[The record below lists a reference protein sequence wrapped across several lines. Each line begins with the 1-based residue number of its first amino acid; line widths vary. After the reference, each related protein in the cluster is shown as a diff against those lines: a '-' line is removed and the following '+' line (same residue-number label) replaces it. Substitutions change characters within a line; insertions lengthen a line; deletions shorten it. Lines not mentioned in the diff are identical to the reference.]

1 MPWLARMEP
10 GKSTLI
16 KIISGAYVPDQG
28 EIELD
33 GDKVAW
39 TGPREAQGA
48 GIHVIYQE
56 LVLFPEL
63 TVAENVFINDQ
74 PLTRFGIIDYR
85 LMERRAD
92 DALRRLGA
100 KIDVRRRVKELTV
113 ADQQMV
119 EIARALVGSVKVLIL
134 DEPTAVI
141 SGREVDLLF
150 DRLIAL
156 RAAGVAIIYISH
168 RLEEI
173 FRIADRV
180 TVLKDGVRVATRPVT
195 EVNRDQLISLMVG
208 RALSDVFPPRRAIPQ
223 EAPVLLRAEGIR
235 VGTRVRNASF
245 TLRSGEIVGL
255 AGLVGSGR
263 TELAQAIFGGVP
275 FDAGKV
281 EIEGTV
287 FAKTSPRSSIE
298 AGVGL
303 LTEDRKGEGLL
314 MHLSVAAN
322 IVAPRLSEIAR
333 GPFIDLRAENRDR
346 CAGDREIFRC
356 GVRAAGRRRRPV
368 GRKPTESAVQPMGPG
383 LSPRAVARRADAR
396 RRCGR
401 QGRNLS
407 HHTAVGRC
415 RICDIDDQFGTARD
429 CRHVRS
435 GSGDVRRSDYRR
447 AGRRRYHGRSDHDTG
462 VAAMTN
468 NAESTLPRLLALQR
482 RLARWVGP
490 AVVIEVGV
498 IVLLFVIGFAVSE
511 NFRTPDNAVNIFEQT
526 TGLAFVALG
535 QTVVIL
541 SGGIDLSLD
550 ANIAL
555 TSSLL
560 SGVVNGRADLAAP
573 MIAAVLAIGLTI
585 GLVNGALILLLRVHP
600 LIVTLAVAAVVQ
612 GITLLYTL
620 MPIGGMPD
628 GFDVLAFGRVFG
640 IPIGATFAVLC
651 FAVVAFVLAYTR
663 PGRQIFAFGGE
674 PAAARL
680 VGVPVR
686 RVVLFVYGLVWS
698 ARFPHRHLSGQPA
711 RRRQPDW

>member
-1 MPWLARMEP
+1 MAHSMLSVTAISKSFPGVKSLQDVDFSVGAGEIHALVGENGA

-28 EIELD
+28 EIELN

-92 DALRRLGA
+92 DVLRRLGA
-100 KIDVRRRVKELTV
+100 KIDVRRRVNELTV

-195 EVNRDQLISLMVG
+195 GVNRDQLISLMVG
-208 RALSDVFPPRRAIPQ
+208 RPLSDVFPPRRAIPQ

-245 TLRSGEIVGL
+245 TLKSGEIVGL

-333 GPFIDLRAENRDR
+333 GPFIDLRAEYRIG
-346 CAGDREIFRC
+346 AQEI
-356 GVRAAGRRRRPV
+356 
-368 GRKPTESAVQPMGPG
+368 
-383 LSPRAVARRADAR
+383 ARF
-396 RRCGR
+396 
-401 QGRNLS
+401 S
-407 HHTAVGRC
+407 
-415 RICDIDDQFGTARD
+415 
-429 CRHVRS
+429 
-435 GSGDVRRSDYRR
+435 
-447 AGRRRYHGRSDHDTG
+447 
-462 VAAMTN
+462 VAA
-468 NAESTLPRLLALQR
+468 S
-482 RLARWVGP
+482 GP
-490 AVVIEVGV
+490 QAVVAG
-498 IVLLFVIGFAVSE
+498 
-511 NFRTPDNAVNIFEQT
+511 
-526 TGLAFVALG
+526 
-535 QTVVIL
+535 L
-541 SGGIDLSLD
+541 SGGSQQKVLFSRW
-550 ANIAL
+550 
-555 TSSLL
+555 
-560 SGVVNGRADLAAP
+560 VRACRR
-573 MIAAVLAIGLTI
+573 V
-585 GLVNGALILLLRVHP
+585 LLLDEPTRGVDVGAKVEIYRIIRQ
-600 LIVTLAVAAVVQ
+600 LADSGFAILMISSELLEIVGMCDRALVMCEGAITGELAGGAITEEAIMTLALPQ
-612 GITLLYTL
+612 
-620 MPIGGMPD
+620 
-628 GFDVLAFGRVFG
+628 
-640 IPIGATFAVLC
+640 
-651 FAVVAFVLAYTR
+651 
-663 PGRQIFAFGGE
+663 
-674 PAAARL
+674 
-680 VGVPVR
+680 
-686 RVVLFVYGLVWS
+686 
-698 ARFPHRHLSGQPA
+698 
-711 RRRQPDW
+711 

>member
-1 MPWLARMEP
+1 MAHSMLSVTAISKSFPGVKSLQDVDFSVGAGEIHALVGENGA

-28 EIELD
+28 EIELN

-92 DALRRLGA
+92 DVLRRLGA
-100 KIDVRRRVKELTV
+100 KIDVRRRVNELTV

-195 EVNRDQLISLMVG
+195 GVNRDQLISLMVG
-208 RALSDVFPPRRAIPQ
+208 RPLSDVFPPRRAIPQ

-245 TLRSGEIVGL
+245 TLKSGEIVGL

-333 GPFIDLRAENRDR
+333 GPFIDLRAEYRIG
-346 CAGDREIFRC
+346 AQEIARFS
-356 GVRAAGRRRRPV
+356 VAA
-368 GRKPTESAVQPMGPG
+368 SGPQA
-383 LSPRAVARRADAR
+383 AVA
-396 RRCGR
+396 G
-401 QGRNLS
+401 
-407 HHTAVGRC
+407 
-415 RICDIDDQFGTARD
+415 
-429 CRHVRS
+429 
-435 GSGDVRRSDYRR
+435 
-447 AGRRRYHGRSDHDTG
+447 
-462 VAAMTN
+462 
-468 NAESTLPRLLALQR
+468 
-482 RLARWVGP
+482 
-490 AVVIEVGV
+490 
-498 IVLLFVIGFAVSE
+498 
-511 NFRTPDNAVNIFEQT
+511 
-526 TGLAFVALG
+526 
-535 QTVVIL
+535 L
-541 SGGIDLSLD
+541 SGGSQQKVLFSRW
-550 ANIAL
+550 
-555 TSSLL
+555 
-560 SGVVNGRADLAAP
+560 VRACRR
-573 MIAAVLAIGLTI
+573 V
-585 GLVNGALILLLRVHP
+585 LLLDEPTRGVDVGAKVEIYRIIRQ
-600 LIVTLAVAAVVQ
+600 LADSGFAILMISSELLEIVGMCDRALVMCEGAITGELAGGAITEEAIMTLALPQ
-612 GITLLYTL
+612 
-620 MPIGGMPD
+620 
-628 GFDVLAFGRVFG
+628 
-640 IPIGATFAVLC
+640 
-651 FAVVAFVLAYTR
+651 
-663 PGRQIFAFGGE
+663 
-674 PAAARL
+674 
-680 VGVPVR
+680 
-686 RVVLFVYGLVWS
+686 
-698 ARFPHRHLSGQPA
+698 
-711 RRRQPDW
+711 

>member
-1 MPWLARMEP
+1 MLSVTAISKSFPGVKSLQDVDFSVGAGEIHALVGENGA

-92 DALRRLGA
+92 DVLRRLGA
-100 KIDVRRRVKELTV
+100 KIDVRRRVNELTV

-195 EVNRDQLISLMVG
+195 GVNRDQLISLMVG
-208 RALSDVFPPRRAIPQ
+208 RPLSDVFPPRRAIPQ

-333 GPFIDLRAENRDR
+333 GPFIDLRAEYRIG
-346 CAGDREIFRC
+346 AQEI
-356 GVRAAGRRRRPV
+356 
-368 GRKPTESAVQPMGPG
+368 
-383 LSPRAVARRADAR
+383 ARF
-396 RRCGR
+396 
-401 QGRNLS
+401 S
-407 HHTAVGRC
+407 
-415 RICDIDDQFGTARD
+415 
-429 CRHVRS
+429 
-435 GSGDVRRSDYRR
+435 
-447 AGRRRYHGRSDHDTG
+447 
-462 VAAMTN
+462 VAA
-468 NAESTLPRLLALQR
+468 S
-482 RLARWVGP
+482 GP
-490 AVVIEVGV
+490 QAVVAG
-498 IVLLFVIGFAVSE
+498 
-511 NFRTPDNAVNIFEQT
+511 
-526 TGLAFVALG
+526 
-535 QTVVIL
+535 L
-541 SGGIDLSLD
+541 SGGSQQKVLFSRW
-550 ANIAL
+550 
-555 TSSLL
+555 
-560 SGVVNGRADLAAP
+560 VRACRR
-573 MIAAVLAIGLTI
+573 V
-585 GLVNGALILLLRVHP
+585 LLLDEPTRGVDVGAKVEIYRIIRQ
-600 LIVTLAVAAVVQ
+600 LADSGFAILMISSELLEIVGMCDRALVMCEGAITGELAGGAITEEAIMTLALPQ
-612 GITLLYTL
+612 
-620 MPIGGMPD
+620 
-628 GFDVLAFGRVFG
+628 
-640 IPIGATFAVLC
+640 
-651 FAVVAFVLAYTR
+651 
-663 PGRQIFAFGGE
+663 
-674 PAAARL
+674 
-680 VGVPVR
+680 
-686 RVVLFVYGLVWS
+686 
-698 ARFPHRHLSGQPA
+698 
-711 RRRQPDW
+711 

>member
-1 MPWLARMEP
+1 MLSVTAISKSFPGVKSLQDVDFSVGAGEIHALVGENGA

-92 DALRRLGA
+92 DVLRRLGA

-195 EVNRDQLISLMVG
+195 GVNRDQLISLMVG
-208 RALSDVFPPRRAIPQ
+208 RPLSDVFPPRRAIPQ

-245 TLRSGEIVGL
+245 TLKSGEIVGL

-333 GPFIDLRAENRDR
+333 GPFIDLRAEYRIG
-346 CAGDREIFRC
+346 AQEI
-356 GVRAAGRRRRPV
+356 
-368 GRKPTESAVQPMGPG
+368 
-383 LSPRAVARRADAR
+383 ARF
-396 RRCGR
+396 
-401 QGRNLS
+401 S
-407 HHTAVGRC
+407 
-415 RICDIDDQFGTARD
+415 
-429 CRHVRS
+429 
-435 GSGDVRRSDYRR
+435 
-447 AGRRRYHGRSDHDTG
+447 
-462 VAAMTN
+462 VAA
-468 NAESTLPRLLALQR
+468 S
-482 RLARWVGP
+482 GP
-490 AVVIEVGV
+490 QAVVAG
-498 IVLLFVIGFAVSE
+498 
-511 NFRTPDNAVNIFEQT
+511 
-526 TGLAFVALG
+526 
-535 QTVVIL
+535 L
-541 SGGIDLSLD
+541 SGGSQQKVLFSRW
-550 ANIAL
+550 
-555 TSSLL
+555 
-560 SGVVNGRADLAAP
+560 VRACRR
-573 MIAAVLAIGLTI
+573 V
-585 GLVNGALILLLRVHP
+585 LLLDEPTRGVDVGAKVEIYRIIRQ
-600 LIVTLAVAAVVQ
+600 LADSGFAILMISSELLEIVGMCDRALVMCEGAITGELAGGAITEEAIMTLALPQ
-612 GITLLYTL
+612 
-620 MPIGGMPD
+620 
-628 GFDVLAFGRVFG
+628 
-640 IPIGATFAVLC
+640 
-651 FAVVAFVLAYTR
+651 
-663 PGRQIFAFGGE
+663 
-674 PAAARL
+674 
-680 VGVPVR
+680 
-686 RVVLFVYGLVWS
+686 
-698 ARFPHRHLSGQPA
+698 
-711 RRRQPDW
+711 

>member
-1 MPWLARMEP
+1 VKSLQDVDFSVGAGEIHALVGENGA

-92 DALRRLGA
+92 DVLRRLGA
-100 KIDVRRRVKELTV
+100 KIDVRRRVNELTV

-195 EVNRDQLISLMVG
+195 GVNRDQLISLMVG
-208 RALSDVFPPRRAIPQ
+208 RPLSDVFPPRRAIPQ

-333 GPFIDLRAENRDR
+333 GPFIDLRAEYRIG
-346 CAGDREIFRC
+346 AQEI
-356 GVRAAGRRRRPV
+356 
-368 GRKPTESAVQPMGPG
+368 
-383 LSPRAVARRADAR
+383 ARF
-396 RRCGR
+396 
-401 QGRNLS
+401 S
-407 HHTAVGRC
+407 
-415 RICDIDDQFGTARD
+415 
-429 CRHVRS
+429 
-435 GSGDVRRSDYRR
+435 
-447 AGRRRYHGRSDHDTG
+447 
-462 VAAMTN
+462 VAA
-468 NAESTLPRLLALQR
+468 S
-482 RLARWVGP
+482 GP
-490 AVVIEVGV
+490 QAVVAG
-498 IVLLFVIGFAVSE
+498 
-511 NFRTPDNAVNIFEQT
+511 
-526 TGLAFVALG
+526 
-535 QTVVIL
+535 L
-541 SGGIDLSLD
+541 SGGSQQKVLFSRW
-550 ANIAL
+550 
-555 TSSLL
+555 
-560 SGVVNGRADLAAP
+560 VRACRR
-573 MIAAVLAIGLTI
+573 V
-585 GLVNGALILLLRVHP
+585 LLLDEPTRGVDVGAKVEIYRIIRQ
-600 LIVTLAVAAVVQ
+600 LADSGFAILMISSELLEIVGMCDRALVMCEGAITGELAGGAITEEAIMTLALPQ
-612 GITLLYTL
+612 
-620 MPIGGMPD
+620 
-628 GFDVLAFGRVFG
+628 
-640 IPIGATFAVLC
+640 
-651 FAVVAFVLAYTR
+651 
-663 PGRQIFAFGGE
+663 
-674 PAAARL
+674 
-680 VGVPVR
+680 
-686 RVVLFVYGLVWS
+686 
-698 ARFPHRHLSGQPA
+698 
-711 RRRQPDW
+711 